1 MEQTINIEET
11 IKLMSVEEERNFYMY
26 IERVGIESD
35 EMEDF
40 AIVPYIKEM
49 VSEVKVGQETN
60 DYDRVSFG
68 VSSLENSFDEDVN
81 NLVTTLTILGL
92 KVTMKDRV
100 QYYKEEEKTDL
111 ESNLKLFKDT
121 YLSLVSS
128 LSTFEEVNTM
138 TQLIVNMEQRLQEE
152 KDR

>member
-68 VSSLENSFDEDVN
+68 VSSLENSFEEDVN